1 MRWGLFPHEAL
12 TRSAYEQRQRQML
25 TTDWAVYHSN
35 KLGNYAAWRSLL
47 MKRVDLGIHL
57 RNRLGGGRC
66 LCDVGAHEG
75 DEGAG
80 ASAAPGEPPPPVPGI
95 VEL

>member
-66 LCDVGAHEG
+66 LCDVGAPG
-75 DEGAG
+75 GGGALD
-80 ASAAPGEPPPPVPGI
+80 AAPDEPAARAR
-95 VEL
+95 

>member
-35 KLGNYAAWRSLL
+35 KLGNYAAVSYTHLTL
-47 MKRVDLGIHL
+47 PTKR
-57 RNRLGGGRC
+57 
-66 LCDVGAHEG
+66 
-75 DEGAG
+75 
-80 ASAAPGEPPPPVPGI
+80 I
-95 VEL
+95 V